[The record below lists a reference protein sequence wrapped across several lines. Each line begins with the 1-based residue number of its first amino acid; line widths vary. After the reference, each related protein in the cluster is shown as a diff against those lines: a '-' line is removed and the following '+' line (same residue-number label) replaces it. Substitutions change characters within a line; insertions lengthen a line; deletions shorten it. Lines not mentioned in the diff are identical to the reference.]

1 MEFGYKA
8 SKDIF
13 KKEDFGKWKFCEEED
28 IRAVVGNNDFDLKKA
43 FHQKESTIFIKDETI
58 GNTFLLA
65 GKIQEGHLPLIILK
79 RLEGNRVCNVSVGE
93 RTIIPVTE
101 EIVPDLLA
109 LWETLES
116 ERIEIDIED
125 VVKRKFNLYYGN

>member
-1 MEFGYKA
+1 MTIYT
-8 SKDIF
+8 
-13 KKEDFGKWKFCEEED
+13 
-28 IRAVVGNNDFDLKKA
+28 DFDLKKA
-43 FHQKESTIFIKDETI
+43 FHQKESTIFIKGETI

-101 EIVPDLLA
+101 EMVPDLLA

>member
-1 MEFGYKA
+1 M
-8 SKDIF
+8 
-13 KKEDFGKWKFCEEED
+13 
-28 IRAVVGNNDFDLKKA
+28 KKA

-101 EIVPDLLA
+101 EMVPDLLV
-109 LWETLES
+109 LWETLEK
-116 ERIEIDIED
+116 EQIEIDVEEVIG
-125 VVKRKFNLYYGN
+125 RKINLFYGN